1 MRGVVRLVAVAYVFV
16 VAYNVLS
23 VAREVYKGK
32 YITFNMFEFESTRSV
47 GGYGG
52 FAGGKTIVES
62 HRPASLILQNP
73 KLPDWVK
80 EYAAWHE
87 QERARYLDAK
97 RTNSTSADDVRFL
110 IMRCLQ
116 GDTCGE
122 ESDRLQDAPLN
133 IKLANQTNRVLL
145 IRWEKPA
152 PLETFLVPPKDGID
166 WRIPDDMY
174 EMLKA
179 DVLKDMLRWNRQM
192 LGGKKNMLLVRII
205 DGQMNG
211 RLARCPTCLQGR
223 VSWSRIFVAS
233 TSLEIGPSSRRNLP
247 TVYLGFSFLPPLV
260 LSSLHFF
267 FVVLMAAQA
276 R

>member
-1 MRGVVRLVAVAYVFV
+1 MPY
-16 VAYNVLS
+16 
-23 VAREVYKGK
+23 
-32 YITFNMFEFESTRSV
+32 
-47 GGYGG
+47 
-52 FAGGKTIVES
+52 
-62 HRPASLILQNP
+62 P
-73 KLPDWVK
+73 
-80 EYAAWHE
+80 
-87 QERARYLDAK
+87 RALK
-97 RTNSTSADDVRFL
+97 
-110 IMRCLQ
+110 
-116 GDTCGE
+116 
-122 ESDRLQDAPLN
+122 
-133 IKLANQTNRVLL
+133 
-145 IRWEKPA
+145 
-152 PLETFLVPPKDGID
+152 KDGIQVEEFVSD
-166 WRIPDDMY
+166 LLEDLTTEKILSDPAQVTVMVEKIRMKGRPKVGGEGEGAVSNNDLGADAIIDRVKRTLDLLSREDDDDDDIAKPAAKKAKKEGAPAKISARDRARAEIWAQY

-179 DVLKDMLRWNRQM
+179 DVLKDMLRWNRQV

>member
-16 VAYNVLS
+16 VAYNFLS

-52 FAGGKTIVES
+52 FAGGKTIVAS

-116 GDTCGE
+116 GDTCGGA
-122 ESDRLQDAPLN
+122 SDRLQDAPLN

-179 DVLKDMLRWNRQM
+179 DGNWHN
-192 LGGKKNMLLVRII
+192 GGNES
-205 DGQMNG
+205 D
-211 RLARCPTCLQGR
+211 
-223 VSWSRIFVAS
+223 
-233 TSLEIGPSSRRNLP
+233 TSLKTVSTIRRGNAAP
-247 TVYLGFSFLPPLV
+247 IFKQYEVD
-260 LSSLHFF
+260 
-267 FVVLMAAQA
+267 VVGHRM
-276 R
+276 